1 MVTGPEQIL
10 GTERKWELEVWELQG
25 APDTW
30 ADQLDAYYRRK
41 PVFALMS
48 GISSGAWAPIHDFCE
63 RQQMPCWFPS
73 VDLPPSLENSIYSV
87 YFSRGV
93 ALEAEVLA
101 RHLVSPGKVKPK
113 RLVQVFRDDVG
124 RHAALALKRAM
135 ASSGSAF
142 DELVVTEEGSP
153 EIRRTLAALK
163 ANDSVVFWLTPQ
175 DLAALAQL
183 PPPSASVYFSAQMGH
198 AEHNPLTLSW
208 RKKARMVYPYE
219 LPETRDHNLSY
230 FRTWL
235 NYRNIVLSDEALQSE
250 VYFAVT
256 FMTDT
261 VSEMLDN
268 MYRDYLLER
277 AEDMMGK
284 RETGRAES
292 ETRDRTSLG
301 TQEQLARRYPHGR
314 KFDETRL
321 TLEPGQGL
329 GMLSMRRGTTV
340 YPTLT
345 LGPGQRVASKGAYLV
360 HFSEEDG
367 GKLVADSEWIVP

>member
-1 MVTGPEQIL
+1 
-10 GTERKWELEVWELQG
+10 
-25 APDTW
+25 
-30 ADQLDAYYRRK
+30 
-41 PVFALMS
+41 MS
-48 GISSGAWAPIHDFCE
+48 GISNGGWAPIHDFCE
-63 RQQMPCWFPS
+63 RQKVPCWFPS

-101 RHLVSPGKVKPK
+101 RHLVSPGRVKPK
-113 RLVQVFRDDVG
+113 HLVQVFRDDVG
-124 RHAALALKRAM
+124 RNAAQALKLALA
-135 ASSGSAF
+135 GYGIAF
-142 DELVVTEEGSP
+142 DEMVVPEEGP
-153 EIRRTLAALK
+153 PGLGHALAALK
-163 ANDSVVFWLTPQ
+163 ANDSVIFWLPPQ

-183 PPPSASVYFSAQMGH
+183 PPPLASVYFSAQLGH
-198 AEHNPLTLSW
+198 TERSPLTANW

-219 LPETRDHNLSY
+219 LPEVRERNLSY

-235 NYRNIVLSDEALQSE
+235 NYRNIALTDETLQSE

-301 TQEQLARRYPHGR
+301 TQEQLALRYPHGR
-314 KFDETRL
+314 RFDETRL

-345 LGPGQRVASKGAYLV
+345 LGPGQRFASKGAYLV
-360 HFSEEDG
+360 HFSGEDG